1 LSNFILE
8 KRKEIVFSIPNMKLN
23 RNDDIEL
30 RKKILNMSQEER
42 EKIGINKSTIWYI
55 KKNVSEGKT
64 PRIYKKI
71 LTRIK

>member
-1 LSNFILE
+1 MSNFILE
-8 KRKEIVFSIPNMKLN
+8 KRKEFVFSIPNMKLN
-23 RNDDIEL
+23 RNNDVEL
-30 RKKILNMSQEER
+30 RERNLNMSQEEQ
-42 EKIGINKSTIWYI
+42 EKLGINKLTIWYI